1 MANNNSSGTRRSS
14 LGDITSKFTFR
25 AASLIISFAALIY
38 LGYHFVNS
46 FSNEIETEYALLT
59 TESDVISLDG
69 YILRD
74 ENVMMSASAGSRGYL
89 VADGTKVKNGGT
101 VANIYSG
108 SGADEDMVVEID
120 KKIDILSASSITE
133 GISSSDTGALDTKIS
148 SSYMSIRQSS
158 ELGVYSTLPKRRD
171 ELLTLIN
178 KRRVITGEVES
189 YDALIEDLTSQRD
202 ILTAQHGEIAES
214 ITTSASGYFY
224 SELDGYEG
232 IFSTESV
239 QTMDF
244 DIFDSMLAA
253 EPKVYSDRAVG
264 KLCTEFEWY
273 IVSECT
279 RDSLRYFT
287 KGSYYTVG
295 FPYNNDVSIR
305 MELVNVYS
313 EIGNDRVLVVF
324 RSGTIPEDFS
334 FRRMQPIEVVRSS
347 HTGYKVPISASRLVD
362 GVQGVYILDSN
373 MVVFKKIDILLELD
387 GYYIVAERD
396 IENDPDYRNKLAL
409 YDQIVVS
416 GKGLYVGKMI
426 S

>member
-1 MANNNSSGTRRSS
+1 MSNAKKRTGNQQSPGEF
-14 LGDITSKFTFR
+14 TSKFTLR

-38 LGYHFVNS
+38 LGYHFTNS
-46 FSNEIETEYALLT
+46 FSNEIETEYALMT
-59 TESDVISLDG
+59 TENDIISLDG
-69 YILRD
+69 YILRR
-74 ENVMMSASAGSRGYL
+74 ENIIYSNSAGSCGYL
-89 VADGTKVKNGGT
+89 VTDGTKVKNGGT
-101 VANIYSG
+101 VANIYSA
-108 SGADEDMVVEID
+108 SGADEDLLVDID
-120 KKIDILSASSITE
+120 KKLEILSASSVTE
-133 GISSSDTGALDTKIS
+133 GISSSDTGALDTKIAS
-148 SSYMSIRQSS
+148 AYMSIRQNS
-158 ELGVYSTLPKRRD
+158 ESGLYSTLQKRRD

-178 KRRVITGEVES
+178 KRKVITGEVES
-189 YDALIEDLTSQRD
+189 YNDMIEDLTAQRD
-202 ILTAQHGEIAES
+202 YITAQNGEIAES
-214 ITTSASGYFY
+214 VTTSASGYFY

-232 IFSTESV
+232 IFGVESV
-239 QTMDF
+239 QTMDL
-244 DIFDSMLAA
+244 DIFDSMLST
-253 EPKVYSDRAVG
+253 EPKTYSANAVG
-264 KLCTEFEWY
+264 KLCPDFEWY

-295 FPYNNDVSIR
+295 FPYNSDVSIR

-324 RSGTIPEDFS
+324 RSGIIPEDFS

-373 MVVFKKIDILLELD
+373 MVVFKQTDILLELD
-387 GYYIVAERD
+387 GYYIVAPQD
-396 IENDPDYRNKLAL
+396 IENDPDYKNKLAL

-416 GKGLYVGKMI
+416 GKDLYVGKMI